1 MLLGPQLCRIHCSC
15 SCVKHAAYGGESS
28 FSFRA
33 TSIVRMMTLLFLL
46 PGAWWSS
53 VSTWKPGIDG
63 DLGRENG
70 DPWAAEVQCG
80 AEVKF
85 CVCEIMGMERES
97 SGTGASSGALSTSSG
112 WVDYWDSIHIK
123 EMSNFLNT
131 AMQLLTSPGPLSL
144 VLYLGKYVMSVR
156 VQILAQAR
164 DSACLGFAQVN
175 S

>member
-1 MLLGPQLCRIHCSC
+1 M
-15 SCVKHAAYGGESS
+15 EE
-28 FSFRA
+28 RA
-33 TSIVRMMTLLFLL
+33 LSLSGLL
-46 PGAWWSS
+46 PSWEWWHCYSFCLGLGGLQW
-53 VSTWKPGIDG
+53 VLENLEIDG
-63 DLGRENG
+63 DLRRENG
-70 DPWAAEVQCG
+70 DPRAAEVQCG
-80 AEVKF
+80 AEVRF
-85 CVCEIMGMERES
+85 CVCGIMGMERES

-112 WVDYWDSIHIK
+112 WVDCWDSIHIK

-144 VLYLGKYVMSVR
+144 ILYLAKYVKSVR